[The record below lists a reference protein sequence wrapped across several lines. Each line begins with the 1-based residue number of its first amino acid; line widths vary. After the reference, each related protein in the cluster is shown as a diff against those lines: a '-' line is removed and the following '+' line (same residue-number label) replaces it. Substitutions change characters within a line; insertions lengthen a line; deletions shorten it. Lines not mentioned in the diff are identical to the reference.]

1 MAVITP
7 NNYIL
12 ATLLIKTKLQI
23 TMLTH
28 SRENKLYRDDK
39 NTKTAKALL
48 AVVQSKHASPG
59 ELRTVRSLCSPEILL
74 SLSSVYLPSFKSL
87 WLEEQ
92 S

>member
-1 MAVITP
+1 M
-7 NNYIL
+7 
-12 ATLLIKTKLQI
+12 IKTP
-23 TMLTH
+23 
-28 SRENKLYRDDK
+28 
-39 NTKTAKALL
+39 KALL
-48 AVVQSKHASPG
+48 AAVQSKHASPG